1 MTPFSVGTKATSE
14 AMVNYFFT
22 VMERGVFFGIS
33 PSEAAVDDPLKHLIK
48 VQIGLIVAT
57 NKVK

>member
-1 MTPFSVGTKATSE
+1 
-14 AMVNYFFT
+14 MVNYFFT